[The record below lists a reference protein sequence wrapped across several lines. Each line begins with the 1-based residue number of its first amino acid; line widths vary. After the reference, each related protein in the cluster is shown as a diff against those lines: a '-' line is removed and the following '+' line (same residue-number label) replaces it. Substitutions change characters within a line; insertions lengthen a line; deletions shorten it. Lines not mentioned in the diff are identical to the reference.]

1 MLLKKFWPDLTIWH
15 NIGMAK
21 IVLVED
27 DQMLAEIY
35 QTRLKMAGYDC
46 TVAHDGLSGLELIEK
61 MMPDLALLDLMLPQ
75 LSGDSI
81 LKAMRESDWGK
92 KIKAIFLTNISESE
106 APEGIQSLGF
116 ERYIVKANL
125 ANNELVEIVNSI
137 LQKPKTAEA

>member
-1 MLLKKFWPDLTIWH
+1 
-15 NIGMAK
+15 MAK

-35 QTRLKMAGYDC
+35 QTRLKMAGHDC
-46 TVAHDGLSGLELIEK
+46 EVAHDGVSGLELIK
-61 MMPDLALLDLMLPQ
+61 KHLPDLALLDLMLPQ
-75 LSGDSI
+75 MSGDGI

-106 APEGIQSLGF
+106 APEGIQKLGF

-125 ANNELVEIVNSI
+125 ANNELAEIVAET
-137 LQKPKTAEA
+137 LQPEA